1 MKKYYTLNQIEQ
13 QKLVAVVRGESVDEA
28 LDITD
33 ACIAGG
39 VKVIELTFTLPNVLE
54 AIKAAVNKY
63 QDDDQVVIGAGTVLD
78 AHTARLAILNGAAF
92 IVSPGFDKETAKIC
106 NRYQIPYLPGA
117 ITITEIQ
124 QALTYGVDVIKL
136 FPGSLVGPEYISSLK
151 GPLPNIQIMPTGGVD
166 ETNISQWLEKGAF
179 ACGMGS
185 NLTSLKKLGNLQ
197 NITDKA
203 REYCSLVHEMR

>member
-1 MKKYYTLNQIEQ
+1 MKKYQTLNQMQQ
-13 QKLVAVVRGESVDEA
+13 QKLVAVVRGESVEEA

-54 AIKAAVNKY
+54 AIKESVNRY
-63 QDDDQVVIGAGTVLD
+63 QKDDEVVIGAGTVLD
-78 AHTARLAILNGAAF
+78 AHTARLAILNGATF

-124 QALTYGVDVIKL
+124 EALTYGVDVIKL
-136 FPGSLVGPEYISSLK
+136 FPGSLVGPEYISALK
-151 GPLPNIQIMPTGGVD
+151 GPLPNIQVMPTGGVD
-166 ETNISQWLEKGAF
+166 ETNISQWFENGAF

-185 NLTSLKKLGNLQ
+185 NLTSLKKLGSLQ

-203 REYCSLVHEMR
+203 QEYCSLVREKR